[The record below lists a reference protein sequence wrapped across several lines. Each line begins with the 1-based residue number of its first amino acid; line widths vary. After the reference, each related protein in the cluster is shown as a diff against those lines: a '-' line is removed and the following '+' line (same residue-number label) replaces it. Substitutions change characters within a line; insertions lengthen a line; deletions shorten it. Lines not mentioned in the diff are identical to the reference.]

1 MKYFTFN
8 FIKEIPLKFKN
19 WNRLQFYKR
28 NPFKIFCLQFYMKIP
43 LKIIL
48 TFQKSREFYKRNP
61 FKFFFRKKLSSN
73 FPKFQPQNW
82 QVRHHFFKNSLQEG
96 VFENSWKFLQLVQTF
111 TPITNLLCTFSS
123 CSDLSIYLNYNI
135 YKFHQIWRTKN
146 GFTFHFTFTFTF
158 TFTSLHFHFTFTSLS
173 QLTLKS
179 RTSYLANDD

>member
-1 MKYFTFN
+1 MNFT
-8 FIKEIPLKFKN
+8 KEIPLNFFSEKN
-19 WNRLQFYKR
+19 HPQ
-28 NPFKIFCLQFYMKIP
+28 
-43 LKIIL
+43 
-48 TFQKSREFYKRNP
+48 
-61 FKFFFRKKLSSN
+61 N

-146 GFTFHFTFTFTF
+146 GFTFHFTFTFTSL
-158 TFTSLHFHFTFTSLS
+158 SLHFHFHKHGGRRSIAGIA
-173 QLTLKS
+173 QHYTLKYS
-179 RTSYLANDD
+179 TCKTSAGANQGIFHHFLQGNPFTIFPQKKKPWNSASNLQGNPFTKFL